1 MKKKVIVLGGDG
13 FCGWPTSLYLSSKG
27 YDVTIVDNLSR
38 REIDKKLKIKSLTPI
53 KSIKTRLS
61 TWEKVSKK
69 RINFH
74 KINISKDYKKITK
87 LLKKIRPDNIIHFA
101 EQRAAPYSMKSSE
114 LKNYTINNNINGTHH
129 ILSSIV
135 KLGLKTHLI
144 HLGTMGVYGYD
155 NEDINIPEG
164 YINVTFNKDKKKKTR
179 KILFPQNP
187 GSIYHLSKCI
197 DQLLFM
203 YYAKNDELKITDL
216 HQGIV
221 WGSETKQTSLHP
233 NLINRFDYD
242 GDYGTVLN
250 RFLIQAALNYPLTIH
265 GTGSQSRAF
274 ININDTVK
282 CIELAIKNPPIK
294 TKGKI
299 KVKILNQST
308 EVKSII
314 KLAKIIKKKTNCK
327 ISYLKNPRNES
338 NKNELS
344 FKNSGFKNL
353 GLKSI
358 YIKDK
363 LLQEIN
369 SFAKKYILRCDKS
382 KIPCISYWNNK
393 IKKNNKAYTKL

>member
-164 YINVTFNKDKKKKTR
+164 YINVTFNKDKKKKD
-179 KILFPQNP
+179 KKN
-187 GSIYHLSKCI
+187 SISSKPWK
-197 DQLLFM
+197 
-203 YYAKNDELKITDL
+203 Y
-216 HQGIV
+216 
-221 WGSETKQTSLHP
+221 
-233 NLINRFDYD
+233 
-242 GDYGTVLN
+242 
-250 RFLIQAALNYPLTIH
+250 
-265 GTGSQSRAF
+265 
-274 ININDTVK
+274 
-282 CIELAIKNPPIK
+282 
-294 TKGKI
+294 
-299 KVKILNQST
+299 
-308 EVKSII
+308 
-314 KLAKIIKKKTNCK
+314 
-327 ISYLKNPRNES
+327 
-338 NKNELS
+338 LS
-344 FKNSGFKNL
+344 F
-353 GLKSI
+353 
-358 YIKDK
+358 IKM
-363 LLQEIN
+363 
-369 SFAKKYILRCDKS
+369 Y
-382 KIPCISYWNNK
+382 
-393 IKKNNKAYTKL
+393 